1 MQENRIDKTER
12 LLQRL
17 EKKLKPIPFIGR
29 IPVIISLVR
38 YYFKREYDDIP
49 IGMIIAIIGAIIY
62 FIVPIDFIP
71 EGLLLFGLVDDAAV
85 LAGCMKLIESDVKE
99 YQEWRKDNHLLIEP

>member
-1 MQENRIDKTER
+1 MQEYRNIDKTER

-49 IGMIIAIIGAIIY
+49 IGMIIAIIGAMIY

-71 EGLLLFGLVDDAAV
+71 EGLLFFGLVDDAAV

-99 YQEWRKDNHLLIEP
+99 YQEWRKDNHLIL